1 MSKTA
6 YLYAVFHSNFA
17 ANFCADAISRVSFL
31 DLFEPITGVTNSI
44 MQSLL
49 HMIGLRTKR
58 NDKLHHCALKMIRFS
73 LCYEMW
79 NVLYNRTLETID

>member
-6 YLYAVFHSNFA
+6 YLCAVFHSNFA
-17 ANFCADAISRVSFL
+17 ANICADAISRVSFL

-58 NDKLHHCALKMIRFS
+58 KEMINPRGGGG
-73 LCYEMW
+73 
-79 NVLYNRTLETID
+79 T